1 MLETLL
7 VEAVV
12 VVLMFIIW
20 SEVDSEKRLI
30 YMVES
35 PPTQTEPLHHQTKYT
50 VHQIIIYFWYP
61 QYSTG
66 TDVYCIYGIL

>member
-1 MLETLL
+1 MFASFSLLLETLL

-30 YMVES
+30 
-35 PPTQTEPLHHQTKYT
+35 
-50 VHQIIIYFWYP
+50 
-61 QYSTG
+61 
-66 TDVYCIYGIL
+66 CIYGRESTYTNRATAPPN